1 MRKILIASL
10 LCIGLS
16 GCASVASGITTIVQ
30 SVSSSTPTQVATLAD
45 AVAAATLVTKATD
58 VYVQTGNPSKATLLE
73 LQTLNEGLHTALT
86 GLEQANASNQSLE
99 LAAFNEALTAFI
111 SYTTAKGITH

>member
-1 MRKILIASL
+1 MKRVL
-10 LCIGLS
+10 LTAFLCLGLS
-16 GCASVASGITTIVQ
+16 GCASVASGVVQIAQ
-30 SVSSSTPTQVATLAD
+30 SVSSSTPSQVTTLGD
-45 AVAAATLVTKATD
+45 AVAASTLVTQAVD
-58 VYVQTGNPSKATLLE
+58 VYVKTGNPSKATLLE

-99 LAAFNEALTAFI
+99 LAAFNEALTAFT